1 MTWFWNNLDLV
12 WSLSLQHVGL
22 SIPPIV
28 IGFVIAL
35 PLGWLAHRYRLTRGV
50 LLSVVG
56 LLYTIPSIA
65 LFVILPPIIGISILS
80 AENVIIVLSIYVV
93 ALMVQTT
100 TDALDSVDPGV
111 KQAATAMGFS
121 SWRRFWGVELPLA
134 GPVLLAGLRV
144 AAVSTVSLVTVGIL
158 VGVQSLGYLF
168 TNGLQ
173 RGIEAEIIT
182 GILGTVVIALL
193 IDRVLVVL
201 GAVAMPWSRP
211 RGARRETAFAETR
224 AVIS

>member
-121 SWRRFWGVELPLA
+121 SWRRFWGVELPIA